1 MLDHIPIGSED
12 KNLDSIFVG
21 SGAGRGAGGREHYST
36 YHNDH
41 GRCGDYLSYLTRG
54 RSKKAEAFSV
64 WSQGMEL
71 EPVGGNDRETD
82 LYPLQE
88 NLLAELWGWSGQ
100 PQKAAACPSDW
111 RVKWD
116 ERPVPGIAADGS

>member
-1 MLDHIPIGSED
+1 MRTLRLISPSEDLNHTRQVPFAMLDHIPIGSED

-21 SGAGRGAGGREHYST
+21 SGEYYST
-36 YHNDH
+36 YQNDH
-41 GRCGDYLSYLTRG
+41 GQRGDYLSYYLTRG

-82 LYPLQE
+82 LYPL
-88 NLLAELWGWSGQ
+88 
-100 PQKAAACPSDW
+100 
-111 RVKWD
+111 
-116 ERPVPGIAADGS
+116 